1 MKFEI
6 FGDYVIEFIV
16 ITILMVLSLILVIP
30 FVPIFVGIVGYFSKD
45 IHSRRFK
52 DIFINIKIN
61 WKTLISYTIFQLII
75 ILVPSLNIY
84 YFNNNIDKM
93 NYIML
98 TLNYTTLIIGLYYLI
113 TSPTIIINMNVNFMQ
128 LLYNG
133 LMLLF
138 GNLKNSIISIL
149 IIILV
154 VLLILY
160 FPYILLLLLY
170 FIPFISQK
178 LMIENFYHLKAKV
191 LGISEE
197 ELKNKLKEDN

>member
-98 TLNYTTLIIGLYYLI
+98 TLSYTTLIIGLYYLI